1 MMITSAH
8 ARVNTAAAGS
18 AARDRRARAV
28 PNADPAQAG
37 GPPPPPRL
45 LQRRR
50 REQRRACSRSSAVHR
65 AGPLAQCRAQGRRR
79 RAAAGTM
86 AAGRVLRVLRPT
98 PSRTLWTRREHGFR
112 VGGPPVRDSGGRER
126 PAGATRGT
134 QAAPLRPLWGG
145 TVSPPPPP
153 CHGPSRHGPPS
164 RPRHRLPLW
173 PGSGSA
179 APAAHLQRL
188 RGGRLPRRAPGRER
202 GSEGARE
209 RGSEGARE
217 RGRDLLAEGS
227 LPASLRPP
235 LCVSLP
241 PSPRPPI
248 PAPLCLSV
256 PHPLRLLPPS
266 PSLSLPRPPS
276 PSGPGQAPPRRRR
289 RRRRGLIVRAP
300 SHRHC
305 PRPRGWRPSAR
316 ARRGAAPLPDGPG
329 RAGTEGLNGPDIDRQ
344 VASGAAARRQPEEA
358 RRPGL

>member
-37 GPPPPPRL
+37 GPPPPRRL

-145 TVSPPPPP
+145 TVSPPPLPVTVRVGTGLRVVP
-153 CHGPSRHGPPS
+153 GTDCHCGPVRGQ
-164 RPRHRLPLW
+164 PRQPRTC
-173 PGSGSA
+173 SA
-179 APAAHLQRL
+179 CGAVVFPAAR
-188 RGGRLPRRAPGRER
+188 RGGSEEARER

-209 RGSEGARE
+209 RGSEGGTCSRKA
-217 RGRDLLAEGS
+217 
-227 LPASLRPP
+227 P
-235 LCVSLP
+235 SLP
-241 PSPRPPI
+241 P
-248 PAPLCLSV
+248 
-256 PHPLRLLPPS
+256 
-266 PSLSLPRPPS
+266 
-276 PSGPGQAPPRRRR
+276 
-289 RRRRGLIVRAP
+289 
-300 SHRHC
+300 
-305 PRPRGWRPSAR
+305 
-316 ARRGAAPLPDGPG
+316 
-329 RAGTEGLNGPDIDRQ
+329 
-344 VASGAAARRQPEEA
+344 
-358 RRPGL
+358 